1 MRASILIGNIPLDLF
16 ADEGI
21 NLTRKVKSLTDVGT
35 LFTDFSQSFTI
46 PATPNNNAVFEH
58 YANLDIA
65 TPFDA
70 QFGVD
75 ADLYV
80 EGIKLFSGTLELVKA
95 SLIDLVPDSYEVV
108 FYGAIKS
115 LSNTF
120 GEDTLQ
126 QINFDRDH
134 TLNFSNIVSSWNGT
148 LLSGDVRY
156 PVVDYGARPTGAWVY
171 GGTNPAS
178 NIANPAGAVQ
188 PAELRP
194 AIRLTTALVRIFAD
208 YGLTLSIDSGIESK
222 AEDMYVLG
230 MEKEGY
236 GIGVEGAIM
245 DASTTGTVINFATAN
260 VPMSFT
266 EVLDEANALTPSSGV
281 FTAPFTANF
290 TMQVTLEG
298 ASIDITVPNG
308 FSWYQNGSSVAFINA
323 QTYTAQTS
331 GSTTLQFNT
340 GVIPAG
346 TTIQLVFTSAY
357 SPSFTM
363 DIRWQVIDYTPKNSF
378 FAPVTIQQ
386 FMPSLKVREFVNGC
400 LKMFNA
406 VLLPDGDTY
415 TLVNLYD
422 WYEAGSTK
430 DWTAYIDTSKIEISK
445 IPVYRRINLKHKT
458 SDDLANAAFKQSAG
472 RQFGALEYLL
482 DEYEFA
488 TDELVVETPF
498 AVIPTTY
505 ENRLTS
511 GGAVNG
517 VTDLEIIKAMDTSG
531 QPLQIPLTLLYW
543 AGRQAT
549 GSGFWFGT
557 GFQTQFPYFR
567 NFSAR
572 PTVASTDAVTFG
584 REDAPIGEDYPLE
597 TLYTEYW
604 RDHFRRI
611 YDPSTR
617 YYEAQAYIP
626 VGEWLRLDLSDEIV
640 VAGRRFRIEELSYD
654 LTTQRASVKLYT
666 YDKEKV
672 EAAITSITTGGGD
685 VTYDFS
691 PSANDLIRDNV
702 KSVGSSYAAS
712 GYSYAKAGQ
721 ALVAGQSAQTTAV
734 NSLTALEAT
743 GFDVRSIPAEVLL
756 LPSGFR
762 GSPSAI
768 TLWADESGNGRD
780 FAVVG
785 SPTLEVVN
793 GKVLAGCTVVDYFQ
807 NTTTFPSL
815 SQPFT
820 MAFAV
825 RDYSAIGGLFLD
837 NVLPSVQVSVDS
849 TTQISVTSPSAGA
862 TPTFTAGFTTI
873 QIEFNGAS
881 SRIRVDNQPWQTINP
896 GTNAVATAN
905 ALFSGTCNAA
915 AFALYSGTLT
925 DAQHDAVRNAFANF
939 V

>member
-58 YANLDIA
+58 YSNLDIA

-70 QFGVD
+70 QFGVE

-208 YGLTLSIDSGIESK
+208 YGLTLSIDTGISSK
-222 AEDMYVLG
+222 AEDMYLLG

-236 GIGVEGAIM
+236 GIGVDGALM
-245 DASTTGTVINFATAN
+245 DASTTGTTITAFALN
-260 VPMSFT
+260 VPTSFT
-266 EVLDEANALTPSSGV
+266 EALDEANAFTPSSGL

-290 TMQVTLEG
+290 TMQVTLSG
-298 ASIDITVPNG
+298 ASANVTTPDG
-308 FSWYQNGSSVAFINA
+308 FRWYQNGSLVAAINA
-323 QTYTAQTS
+323 QDYTAPTS
-331 GSTTLQFNT
+331 GTSVIQFNT
-340 GVIPAG
+340 GTIPIG
-346 TTIQLVFTSAY
+346 TTIQLVFTSTQT
-357 SPSFTM
+357 FTV
-363 DIRWQVIDYTPKNSF
+363 DIQWQVIDYTPKNAYTGS
-378 FAPVTIQQ
+378 VTIQQ

-422 WYEAGSTK
+422 WYEAGVTK
-430 DWTAYIDTSKIEISK
+430 DWTAYIDTSKIDISK

-505 ENRLTS
+505 ENFLTS

-549 GSGFWFGT
+549 GYGFWFGT

-597 TLYTEYW
+597 TLYTAYW

-672 EAAITSITTGGGD
+672 EATITGITTGAGD

-702 KSVGSSYAAS
+702 KSVGSNYAAS

-734 NSLTALEAT
+734 NSVTALEAT

-762 GSPSAI
+762 GSPSAL
-768 TLWADESGNGRD
+768 TGWADESGNGID
-780 FAVVG
+780 FTVVG

-793 GKVLAGCTVVDYFQ
+793 GKVLAGCTATDYFT

-815 SQPFT
+815 SQPYT

-825 RDYSAIGGLFLD
+825 RDRVPTLALFNDSAAPI
-837 NVLPSVQVSVDS
+837 VS
-849 TTQISVTSPSAGA
+849 ISVIVGQNFAIDAGSGIINN
-862 TPTFTAGFTTI
+862 PPISGFTTI

-881 SRIRVDNQPWQTINP
+881 SRIRVDNQAWQTINP
-896 GTNAVATAN
+896 GANAVATAN
-905 ALFSGTCNAA
+905 AIFSGTCNAA

-939 V
+939 VQ